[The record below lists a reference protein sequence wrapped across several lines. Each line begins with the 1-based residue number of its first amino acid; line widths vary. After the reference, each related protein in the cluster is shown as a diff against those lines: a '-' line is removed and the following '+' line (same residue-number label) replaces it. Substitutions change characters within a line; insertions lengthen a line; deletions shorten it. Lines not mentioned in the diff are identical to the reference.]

1 MKDMINNTSINSNLI
16 AQNTGQSAVRIIQQ
30 HLLTNKFNVI
40 ETLFP
45 SAGPGFDA
53 EGLDQL
59 EQAEGSDYVKG
70 LRFIVRDKNGELSQK
85 TYSQIRGEK
94 EEAQSI
100 NRRNVVLNIV
110 GIVEKRGGVVY
121 GVEDI
126 KSFAKNEAVFNR
138 NATGLG
144 NLFTDPNGKNTLT
157 GASLKKLN

>member
-1 MKDMINNTSINSNLI
+1 VILI
-16 AQNTGQSAVRIIQQ
+16 KQQ
-30 HLLTNKFNVI
+30 C
-40 ETLFP
+40 P
-45 SAGPGFDA
+45 

>member
-16 AQNTGQSAVRIIQQ
+16 PQNTGQSAVRIIQQ
-30 HLLTNKFNVI
+30 HLLTNKFNVT

-53 EGLDQL
+53 KGLDQL